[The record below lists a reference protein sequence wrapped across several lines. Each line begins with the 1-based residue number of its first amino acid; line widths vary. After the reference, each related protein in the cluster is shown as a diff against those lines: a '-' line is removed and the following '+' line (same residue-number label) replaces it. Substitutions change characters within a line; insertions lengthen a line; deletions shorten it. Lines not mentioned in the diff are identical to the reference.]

1 MLRTGVKLKINP
13 HGVFGVAAILI
24 MLGVAFGKRW
34 DIPWSYLVVAIS
46 TYSIAVIGLT
56 IHLDQLGEKTE
67 ELRKQRYQDR
77 RLKQTIDE
85 SFLVFRILIGSHIAF
100 ALLILGLGIGFNS
113 VYSTIGCFLVSVA
126 SGLAIPFF
134 LLRKDDRS

>member
-1 MLRTGVKLKINP
+1 MLRTGVKLRINP

-24 MLGVAFGKRW
+24 MLGVAFAKKW
-34 DIPWSYLVVAIS
+34 TIPWSYLVVAIS
-46 TYSIAVIGLT
+46 TYSTAVIGLT

-67 ELRKQRYQDR
+67 ELRTQRYQDR

-85 SFLVFRILIGSHIAF
+85 SFLVFRMLIGSHIAF

-113 VYSTIGCFLVSVA
+113 IYSAIGFFLISVA
-126 SGLAIPFF
+126 GGLAIPFF
-134 LLRKDDRS
+134 LFRKDDRS